1 MPKPP
6 RRPLQA
12 SQSAPAVPSLV
23 AYVRVS
29 DGDREHAV
37 SPADQRARI
46 EAYALVHGF
55 RIHSVLVDEGLS
67 GMLPPHKRPGLLQA
81 LALLES
87 GEAQGLVAYDLFR
100 ISRAVRDTWDLVGR
114 FERRGW
120 RLVSLHE
127 NLDAGTAAGRCAISM
142 MASMGQYQVERGIE
156 RTRDA
161 MEHLARQNLPR
172 SRFLPFGWRVRGSK
186 AVTVA
191 AGERRTLEAHE
202 PEQAVLREMLALRRR
217 GMGPRKIAR
226 ALASSSAAA
235 LNPRSGKPWTPS
247 SVQKVLA
254 THARLEA
261 AKGS

>member
-6 RRPLQA
+6 RRFLR
-12 SQSAPAVPSLV
+12 APKPSPEAPSLV

-46 EAYALVHGF
+46 EAYALLHGF
-55 RIHSVLVDEGLS
+55 RIHSVLVDEGFS
-67 GMLPPHKRPGLLQA
+67 GMLPSHKRPGLLQA
-81 LALLES
+81 LRLLEA
-87 GEAQGLVAYDLFR
+87 GEAQGLVVYDLFR
-100 ISRAVRDTWDLVGR
+100 LSRSVRETWDLVIR
-114 FERRGW
+114 AERRGW

-127 NLDAGTAAGRCAISM
+127 NLDAGTAAGRCTISM

-161 MEHLARQNLPR
+161 METLARQNRPR
-172 SRFLPFGWRVRGSK
+172 SRFLPFGWRVRGSD

-191 AGERRTLEAHE
+191 RGERRTLVTYE
-202 PEQAVLREMLALRRR
+202 PEHALLRRMLALRDG

-226 ALASSSAAA
+226 ALASKKGCEN
-235 LNPRSGKPWTPS
+235 NPRTGKPWTPS
-247 SVQKVLA
+247 SVQKVLS
-254 THARLEA
+254 THERLEA
-261 AKGS
+261 AKGA